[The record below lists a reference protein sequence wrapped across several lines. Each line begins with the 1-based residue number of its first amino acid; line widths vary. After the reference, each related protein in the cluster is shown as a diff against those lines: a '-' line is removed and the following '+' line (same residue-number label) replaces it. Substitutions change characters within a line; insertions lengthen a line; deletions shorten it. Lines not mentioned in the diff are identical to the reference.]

1 MDREQHITQ
10 DAAEHYAV
18 FVMAKEAERLGIATR
33 TNSPLIYKE
42 FSQYLADRGWTFEDF
57 TNKFPPYKINVDAEI
72 PKFVSRLKDFYP
84 SSTFEFEID
93 EAVFRNKGMKADF
106 TVKVSN
112 QPRPHYISLK
122 NYIGSGG
129 ITRPQVSSGTFLS
142 FAAGFVFERV
152 GVGTYVDTRSTGA
165 TFSGSDG
172 ELRNA
177 VLDSQGRSNLKKP
190 LQVLDGIQQ
199 NMRESL
205 LKLRFYDE
213 TKVKEVIAS
222 IVPKAHTSVLEIFSI
237 LGEEMV
243 REKFLQRA
251 GLDSK
256 EGILYFDATNF
267 VDSITNSKFA
277 ELLARVNDPT
287 TKFEVVPA
295 GQSIRFTFSSQGKT
309 VLAVDVPFTINTNGA
324 WFRPKERYA
333 GTQIKND
340 KGHRVALAWG
350 EIRPYKS
357 RELATSTNTYI
368 NLKATGIFD

>member
-1 MDREQHITQ
+1 LR
-10 DAAEHYAV
+10 
-18 FVMAKEAERLGIATR
+18 
-33 TNSPLIYKE
+33 
-42 FSQYLADRGWTFEDF
+42 
-57 TNKFPPYKINVDAEI
+57 
-72 PKFVSRLKDFYP
+72 DFYHGA
-84 SSTFEFEID
+84 TFEFEID
-93 EAVFRNKGMKADF
+93 EAAFRNMGMKADF

-112 QPRPHYISLK
+112 QPKPHHISLK

-152 GVGTYVDTRSTGA
+152 GVGTYVDPRSTDA
-165 TFSGSDG
+165 TFSGSNS
-172 ELRNA
+172 ELRDA
-177 VLDSQGRSNLKKP
+177 VLDFQGRNNLKKP
-190 LQVLDGIQQ
+190 LHVLDGIQQ
-199 NMRESL
+199 KMRESL
-205 LKLRFYDE
+205 LTLRFYDE
-213 TKVKEVIAS
+213 AKVKEVIAN
-222 IVPKAHTSVLEIFSI
+222 IVPRAHTAVLEIFSI
-237 LGEEMV
+237 LGIETV

-256 EGILYFDATNF
+256 EGVLYFDETNF
-267 VDSITNSKFA
+267 LDSITNSKFA
-277 ELLARVNDPT
+277 ELLARVNDQA

-295 GQSIRFTFSSQGKT
+295 GQSLRFTFSYQDET

-324 WFRPKERYA
+324 WYRPKEKYE
-333 GTQIKND
+333 GTQIKVD